1 MLWAPWTLEIECLYW
16 SMIQLKNLSREFQV
30 GNQVVHALDAIDLSI
45 SQGDYVSIMGVSGCG
60 KTTLLNILGLLD
72 TPSSGDYILSGIN
85 TSEMNDDE
93 MANIRS
99 TKIGFIFQSFHLIPR
114 LTAAENVEIPMIL
127 AGHSQKM
134 RAEKVAKALA
144 RVNLTDRSDHR
155 PEQLSGGERQRVAIA
170 RSIVME
176 PEVLLADEPTGNL
189 DSTSGAEIVELIEE
203 LNQGGL
209 TLILVTHDKEIGKRS
224 NRVIRLLDGKIIFN
238 QTQQGI

>member
-1 MLWAPWTLEIECLYW
+1 
-16 SMIQLKNLSREFQV
+16 MIQLKNLSREFQV
-30 GNQVVHALDAIDLSI
+30 GNQVVHALDAIDLAI
-45 SQGDYVSIMGVSGCG
+45 SEGEYVSIMGVSGCG

-155 PEQLSGGERQRVAIA
+155 PEQLSGGQRQRVAIA

>member
-1 MLWAPWTLEIECLYW
+1 
-16 SMIQLKNLSREFQV
+16 MIQLKNLSREFQV

-114 LTAAENVEIPMIL
+114 LTAAENIEIPMIL

-224 NRVIRLLDGKIIFN
+224 NRVIRLLDGKIISN

>member
-1 MLWAPWTLEIECLYW
+1 
-16 SMIQLKNLSREFQV
+16 MIQLKNLSREFQV

-114 LTAAENVEIPMIL
+114 LTAAENIEIPMIL

-155 PEQLSGGERQRVAIA
+155 PEQLSGGQRQRVAIA

-176 PEVLLADEPTGNL
+176 PAVLLADEPTGNL
-189 DSTSGAEIVELIEE
+189 DSTSGSEIVELIEE

-224 NRVIRLLDGKIIFN
+224 NRVIRLLDGKIISN

>member
-1 MLWAPWTLEIECLYW
+1 
-16 SMIQLKNLSREFQV
+16 MIQLKNLSREFQV

-155 PEQLSGGERQRVAIA
+155 PEQLSGGQRQRVAIA